1 MNQTHTLAR
10 NLRLSLCCAGRPRKT
25 FCMRPIASLLLVLTL
40 GFTTASAGDLQIV
53 RVMPDYQPADAF
65 VRISE
70 YFNGKENTGGAT
82 ILRTQ
87 PSSRAG
93 FYFLVRV
100 KTDKPIDVAWIE
112 AQVITPTVPEA
123 RTDSFSI
130 SLPAGSHVFK
140 LGLTGT
146 DWPDPKAKP
155 VAWKLRFLSV
165 EGKELAS
172 EQSFLWSKPPAA
184 PPLAAK

>member
-25 FCMRPIASLLLVLTL
+25 FCMRPIASILLVLTL
-40 GFTTASAGDLQIV
+40 GLSSALAGDIQVV
-53 RVMPDYQPADAF
+53 RVMPDYQTADSF

-70 YFNGKENTGGAT
+70 YFTGKENTGGAT

-87 PSSRAG
+87 PASREG

-100 KTDKPIDVAWIE
+100 KTANPIKVAWIE
-112 AQVITPTVPEA
+112 TQVITPTAPET
-123 RTDSFSI
+123 RTDSFAI
-130 SLPAGSHVFK
+130 SLPAGSHVIK

-146 DWPDPKAKP
+146 DWPDSKAKP
-155 VAWKLRFLSV
+155 VAWKLRFLSAD
-165 EGKELAS
+165 GKELAA
-172 EQSFLWSKPPAA
+172 EQSFLWSKPPAST
-184 PPLAAK
+184 PLAAN